1 MKTRLFAGL
10 IALFSLFGCTA
21 VIADDSYG
29 YIGYAGNVSL
39 GFVSRYADHGYV
51 SVPYYGHGRGY
62 RQGHHY
68 NNHHG
73 RHHYS
78 DHHGRHN
85 YYDRHG
91 RHHYN
96 DRHGRHH
103 YTNHHDPYH

>member
-10 IALFSLFGCTA
+10 IALFSLFGYTA
-21 VIADDSYG
+21 VIADNSYG
-29 YIGYAGNVSL
+29 HIGYAGNVSL
-39 GFVSRYADHGYV
+39 GFVSRYANHGDV
-51 SVPYYGHGRGY
+51 SVPYYGYGRGY

-73 RHHYS
+73 RHHYR
-78 DHHGRHN
+78 DH
-85 YYDRHG
+85 HG

-103 YTNHHDPYH
+103 YTDHHGRRHHNDHHDPYH

>member
-29 YIGYAGNVSL
+29 YTGYTGNVSL
-39 GFVSRYADHGYV
+39 GFASRYADHGYV